1 MLRIEGYTV
10 VQKMDT
16 VSLANAARPREKGLR
31 HSLLSVQIF
40 FHTMVKT
47 LRYYWHPDCGG
58 CEELKPAFK
67 ELANLKGWKYK
78 EINVE
83 HCETNICDSLEYV
96 PTVYV
101 GRKKLNIKEMES
113 LLDET

>member
-1 MLRIEGYTV
+1 
-10 VQKMDT
+10 
-16 VSLANAARPREKGLR
+16 
-31 HSLLSVQIF
+31 
-40 FHTMVKT
+40 MVKT

>member
-1 MLRIEGYTV
+1 MDIGSRVDAALR
-10 VQKMDT
+10 
-16 VSLANAARPREKGLR
+16 LARELR